1 MLREQIAKSFIYTH
15 RSHAAVCA
23 TVGAWVLVIAI
34 VSSCCDSSTENQR
47 DAPDSTKA
55 LVGSPENRDSVSDGL
70 HETDAAVGFYGDL
83 RVGMSR
89 QSAFANLPDG
99 IAADDLKGPVSFKG
113 GDITFWDGT
122 FPASRLPI
130 FNEAELPDSTVAQ
143 IMLAFVQD
151 RLLAIAVSAPERLA
165 TPEVKSAIARSMNKH
180 YGLNGEMS
188 ASEDSAGVFW
198 GANGIDECYVRAF
211 VGRGYTI
218 QERKLRVT
226 VVSDEYYDHSRGDT
240 SERLFDYRAI
250 WPVWEYIK
258 PVRGFESLKFGMTGQ
273 EAWNNLPWGLTR
285 EDLPYKWLND
295 EDNEIWFYY
304 AEELSPSLWKALT
317 WCEFDESVK
326 MQFVL
331 GFTDNGLELVMLVL
345 PSAAVDFDAL
355 QVIKA
360 DIKRRYGT
368 NMIHMMG
375 PEASYEEWWFCRE
388 DADVLIRNQLDD
400 PEGMLKIW
408 IETDNGSELYDSLSE
423 RDI

>member
-1 MLREQIAKSFIYTH
+1 MRTRLRTRLYA
-15 RSHAAVCA
+15 
-23 TVGAWVLVIAI
+23 G
-34 VSSCCDSSTENQR
+34 
-47 DAPDSTKA
+47 
-55 LVGSPENRDSVSDGL
+55 
-70 HETDAAVGFYGDL
+70 AAVGCFAAMLLFAASSSCRDESVEKQDSAAASTTTPADSQVSEETQSGNGRHDVKAVVGFLGDL
-83 RVGMSR
+83 KIGMRR
-89 QSAFANLPDG
+89 QEAFARLPKG

-122 FPASRLPI
+122 FPVSRLPI

-165 TPEVKSAIARSMNKH
+165 TPEVKSAIVRSMNKH
-180 YGLNGEMS
+180 YGLNGETS

-218 QERKLRVT
+218 QERRLRIT
-226 VVSDEYYDHSRGDT
+226 VVSDEYYDYSRGDT
-240 SERLFDYRAI
+240 SEPLTDYGAI

-258 PVRGFESLKFGMTGQ
+258 PVRGFESLKFGMTEQ

-304 AEELSPSLWKALT
+304 AEELSPSLWEALT
-317 WCEFDESVK
+317 WCEFDESVN
-326 MQFVL
+326 MQFIL
-331 GFTDNGLELVMLVL
+331 GFTDNGLELIMLVL
-345 PSAAVDFDAL
+345 PSAAIDFYTL
-355 QVIKA
+355 QVIKT
-360 DIKRRYGT
+360 DIGQRYGT

-375 PEASYEEWWFCRE
+375 PDASYEKWWFNRE
-388 DADVLIRNQLDD
+388 DADVIIRKRLDD
-400 PEGMLKIW
+400 PAGLLKIW
-408 IETDNGSELYDSLSE
+408 IMTDNGSKLYDSLLE
-423 RDI
+423 LDTEH